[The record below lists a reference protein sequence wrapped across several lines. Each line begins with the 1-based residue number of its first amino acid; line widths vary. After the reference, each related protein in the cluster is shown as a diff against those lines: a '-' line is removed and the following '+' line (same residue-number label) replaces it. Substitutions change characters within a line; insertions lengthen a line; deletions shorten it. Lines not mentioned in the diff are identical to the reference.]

1 MHGSFIIIKNTLF
14 SLTIFKQIIKLVSSF
29 SSLGLIGN
37 SWKLNFGSWQS
48 LHRSIRKKS
57 YVRTHKTTYFPLWQ
71 IIQLLS
77 SPSWNNLMLIGQ
89 NPLLSMTFFTSAC
102 IVCLTPL
109 SHLKKSLHNSHYL
122 WIFSQRGE
130 NIRAPNLRSFIL
142 QESISL
148 DYINRIKPEF
158 HQILD
163 YDRARSSTY

>member
-48 LHRSIRKKS
+48 LHRSIRKKTLCS
-57 YVRTHKTTYFPLWQ
+57 YSQNEFPLWQ

-109 SHLKKSLHNSHYL
+109 AHLKKSLHNSHYL

-148 DYINRIKPEF
+148 DYINRIMPEF

-163 YDRARSSTY
+163 YDRARSSRY